1 MWHIA
6 LVTIIRCLYIN
17 SHLSVSRCICIKL
30 YLICSTFLKRKIC
43 LYKLYTIVCRTFLFS
58 IYSHSIV
65 VYRSF
70 CISFKRCNEFPVF
83 FIGKILFCRK
93 ISIIDIVAVCVRIAK
108 CNFLYRAF
116 YIFIIAILLVYTDII
131 DHIWVIFKACLIVW
145 ISNPASTNS
154 KI

>member
-6 LVTIIRCLYIN
+6 HVTMIRCLYID

-43 LYKLYTIVCRTFLFS
+43 LYKLHTIVYCTLFCS
-58 IYSHSIV
+58 LYHHSVV

-70 CISFKRCNEFPVF
+70 CISFKRCKEFPVC
-83 FIGKILFCRK
+83 FIGKLLFYRK
-93 ISIIDIVAVCVRIAK
+93 ISIVDIIAICVRLAK
-108 CNFLYRAF
+108 CNFLYRTF
-116 YIFIIAILLVYTDII
+116 DIFIVAVLLIYTDII
-131 DHIWVIFKACLIVW
+131 DLIWVIFKACILVW
-145 ISNPASTNS
+145 ISNPASTYS